1 MGTNYYTIKRCDHC
15 HHEERLHVGRSS
27 YGWCFALATHP
38 SIGIASL
45 DDWRRKFAEDGI
57 TIEDEYG
64 QTMTVPEMIT
74 EITERVGS
82 GRKYS
87 DFAGM
92 GVQGPNGLRRST
104 VDGRHCIA
112 HGTGTW
118 DIMRGEF
125 S

>member
-1 MGTNYYTIKRCDHC
+1 MGTNYYLRVSPCQHC
-15 HHEERLHVGRSS
+15 GRSDS
-27 YGWCFALATHP
+27 ALHIGKSSAGWCFALNTNP
-38 SIGIASL
+38 GIASL

-92 GVQGPNGLRRST
+92 GVPS
-104 VDGRHCIA
+104 
-112 HGTGTW
+112 
-118 DIMRGEF
+118 
-125 S
+125 

>member
-1 MGTNYYTIKRCDHC
+1 MGTNYYTVKRCGHC
-15 HHEERLHVGRSS
+15 NHEERLHIGKSS
-27 YGWCFALATHP
+27 GGWCFALATHP
-38 SIGIASL
+38 DKGITSL

-57 TIEDEYG
+57 VIEDEYG
-64 QTMTVPEMIT
+64 QDSTPSEMIA

-92 GVQGPNGLRRST
+92 GVQGPNGLRRNT
-104 VDGRHCIA
+104 IDGSHCIE
-112 HGTGTW
+112 HGPGTW

-125 S
+125 F

>member
-1 MGTNYYTIKRCDHC
+1 MGTNYYTIKRCGHC
-15 HHEERLHVGRSS
+15 HHEERLHIGKSS
-27 YGWCFALATHP
+27 AGWCFALNTNP
-38 SIGIASL
+38 GIASL

-64 QTMTVPEMIT
+64 QTMTVHEMIT

-92 GVQGPNGLRRST
+92 GVQGPNGLRRSA
-104 VDGRHCIA
+104 VDGSHCIE
-112 HGTGTW
+112 HGPGTW